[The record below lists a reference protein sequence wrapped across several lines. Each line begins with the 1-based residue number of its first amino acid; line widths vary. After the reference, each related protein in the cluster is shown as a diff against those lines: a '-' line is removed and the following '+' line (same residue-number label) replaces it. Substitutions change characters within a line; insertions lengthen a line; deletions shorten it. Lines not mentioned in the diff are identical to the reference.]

1 MPAPETTTPPL
12 AEVLAVGDELTTGQR
27 VDTNSAWLSRE
38 LTALGLRVAWH
49 TTVGDRLEELVQALA
64 AAVARASV
72 VVLTGGLGP
81 TEDDLTREAL
91 AQAAGVELEFRPEL
105 WEHIQA
111 LFRRR
116 GRPVPEQNRRQAML
130 PRGAEA
136 IANPEGTAPGV
147 AMQLA
152 RPEGQPVWLFA
163 LPGVPAEMQ
172 QMWPEV
178 RHRLRAAGLAR
189 GVVEQRTI
197 RVFGPGESDLQ
208 KQLPGL
214 FARGRRPEVGIT
226 VSEAVITLRI
236 LARGRS
242 RQECLRQI
250 EPTWR
255 QIHQVLGQQI
265 FGYDQDELQHAV
277 ARLLQEEKLRLA
289 TLEWGSQGLLARWM
303 AQVPHSEQVF
313 AGGEVRTTWPPPE
326 TATSPRPEDASAV
339 PERLAQAAEQH
350 RTRCRAEL
358 VLATGPFPD
367 DEVPDE
373 HTGPIYFALAHAG
386 AVELWRRRYTGH
398 HQVRR
403 VRAARQALDALRRWL
418 LQRRQEG

>member
-1 MPAPETTTPPL
+1 
-12 AEVLAVGDELTTGQR
+12 

-49 TTVGDRLEELVQALA
+49 TTVSDRLEELVQALA
-64 AAVARASV
+64 AAAARASV

-91 AQAAGVELEFRPEL
+91 ARAAGVELEFRPEL
-105 WEHIQA
+105 WEHIQE

-116 GRPVPEQNRRQAML
+116 GRSVPEQNRRQALL

-147 AMQLA
+147 AMQLV
-152 RPEGQPVWLFA
+152 RPPGSPVWLFA
-163 LPGVPAEMQ
+163 LPGVPAEMR

-178 RHRLRAAGLAR
+178 QHRLRAAGLVR

-208 KQLPGL
+208 QQLPGL

-236 LARGRS
+236 LARGAS
-242 RQECLRQI
+242 REECLRQI

-255 QIHQVLGQQI
+255 QIHQVLGPQI
-265 FGYDQDELQHAV
+265 FGYDQDELQHAL
-277 ARLLQEEKLRLA
+277 ARLLQAQKLRLA
-289 TLEWGSQGLLARWM
+289 TLEWGTLYFRRPRSIGPAAAR
-303 AQVPHSEQVF
+303 SLC
-313 AGGEVRTTWPPPE
+313 WPPALFRP
-326 TATSPRPEDASAV
+326 TKCRTNTPGPSTLPWHMPVPRNFGGGVTPGTGRCAASGPPGKPWTPCGDGCCSANRQADFRTG
-339 PERLAQAAEQH
+339 PHTGHNERL
-350 RTRCRAEL
+350 CLDPPPSRAI
-358 VLATGPFPD
+358 VA
-367 DEVPDE
+367 
-373 HTGPIYFALAHAG
+373 
-386 AVELWRRRYTGH
+386 
-398 HQVRR
+398 
-403 VRAARQALDALRRWL
+403 
-418 LQRRQEG
+418 